1 MAPTDHDMEAQVRGA
16 LGGGTQTIVRV
27 LVFLCQ
33 ETRGILQQNDDLKE
47 PGDEKAGKYNKYNY
61 YNINY
66 DI

>member
-1 MAPTDHDMEAQVRGA
+1 MHW
-16 LGGGTQTIVRV
+16 GGGTQTIVRV